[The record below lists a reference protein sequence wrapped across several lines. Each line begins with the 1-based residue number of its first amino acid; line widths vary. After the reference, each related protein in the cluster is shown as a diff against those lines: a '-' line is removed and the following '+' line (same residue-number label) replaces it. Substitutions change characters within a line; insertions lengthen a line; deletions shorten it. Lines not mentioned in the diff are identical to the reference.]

1 VAETCIFHAPKKV
14 VKTGGLSYC
23 QIMKIKKSPCVS
35 SFTPLIALFL
45 IAATLVLARGAE
57 KPAVIEVEQYAAD
70 YQVHADDSASG
81 GKYATRLGKD
91 GRPVARLYKIPVPQ
105 GTGEVTLWVRGRN
118 FSGMLELRTNE
129 AEREFEG
136 SKSISKEVRKRGKGL
151 KMKFPDEGAAWTWIN
166 LGRHDFSG
174 TAVMVA
180 WAHADCH
187 EGRESGLDCL
197 LLAADASFV
206 PGK

>member
-1 VAETCIFHAPKKV
+1 MITFLLVAV
-14 VKTGGLSYC
+14 
-23 QIMKIKKSPCVS
+23 
-35 SFTPLIALFL
+35 
-45 IAATLVLARGAE
+45 TLVLARGAE
-57 KPAVIEVEQYAAD
+57 EAAVIEVEQFAPD
-70 YQVHADDSASG
+70 FQVHADDSASG
-81 GKYATRLGKD
+81 GQYATRLGKD
-91 GRPVARLYKIPVPQ
+91 GSPVARLYKIPVPQ

-129 AEREFEG
+129 AEQEFEG
-136 SKSISKEVRKRGKGL
+136 NKSISKEARKQGKGL
-151 KMKFPDEGAAWTWIN
+151 KMQFPDEGAAWTWIN
-166 LGRHDFSG
+166 LGRHDLSG

-187 EGRESGLDCL
+187 EGQESGLDCL